1 MGREEQGVTA
11 LRTTPVNVQ
20 TTNEVRNSTIVYF
33 QGDCFPLISTTRF
46 KAGRLKDF
54 AHNWKKLTSD
64 AFILDTVQHCHI
76 EFKQGSSCDQHNV
89 RVQKFNSTEQ
99 NIIDAEILRLCEK
112 GVLEETTHCKGE
124 FISPIF
130 TRRKK
135 DGTYRLIIS
144 LKEFNENVEY
154 HHFKMESIQS
164 VINAV
169 TSNCFMASID
179 IKDAY
184 YSVPI
189 APEHRK
195 YGSSRRANSFSI
207 PAFPMGWLAVHVCLL
222 SC

>member
-1 MGREEQGVTA
+1 M
-11 LRTTPVNVQ
+11 
-20 TTNEVRNSTIVYF
+20 VYF
-33 QGDCFPLISTTRF
+33 QGDFFPLISTTQF

-54 AHNWKKLTSD
+54 TYNWEKLTSD

-76 EFKQGSSCDQHNV
+76 
-89 RVQKFNSTEQ
+89 
-99 NIIDAEILRLCEK
+99 EILRLCEK

-135 DGTYRLIIS
+135 DGTYRLILN
-144 LKEFNENVEY
+144 LKESNENVEY
-154 HHFKMESIQS
+154 HHFKIESMQS
-164 VINAV
+164 VINME
-169 TSNCFMASID
+169 TPNCFMASID

-184 YSVPI
+184 YSEPI

-195 YGSSRRANSFSI
+195 YLRFQWKENSFSI
-207 PAFPMGWLAVHVCLL
+207 PASPMGWLAVHVCLL